1 MAIKD
6 LEVRQGD
13 VDLVIEVV
21 DKGDIREFEKFGKQ
35 GRVCNAKVKDESGE
49 ISLTLWNEQIDQVNV
64 GDRVHITNGYVS
76 EFQGE
81 KQLTTGKFGKLEVV
95 ESKGVSSDEE
105 TEAKAVE
112 GSGSDEGEKI
122 LTKDEKTEEELID
135 ESTEPLTDEE
145 KIEEEKV
152 E

>member
-6 LEVRQGD
+6 LEVRQGNVD
-13 VDLVIEVV
+13 VVVEVV
-21 DKGDIREFEKFGKQ
+21 EKGEVREFEKFGKT

-49 ISLTLWNEQIDQVNV
+49 IKLSLWNEQIDQVNV
-64 GDRVHITNGYVS
+64 GDRVHVTNGYVS

-95 ESKGVSSDEE
+95 EKGGE
-105 TEAKAVE
+105 TPAE
-112 GSGSDEGEKI
+112 
-122 LTKDEKTEEELID
+122 TKPTEEQAPE
-135 ESTEPLTDEE
+135 EPASEE
-145 KIEEEKV
+145 FIEEENV